1 MAKGKV
7 EIRAE
12 SCKSC
17 GYCVKFCPKGVLAIG
32 EDVNQKGYQYV
43 VAAKPE
49 ECTGCATCGQVCPD
63 AAIEVYREI

>member
-17 GYCVKFCPKGVLAIG
+17 GYCVKFCPKNVLAIG
-32 EDVNQKGYQYV
+32 DQVNSKGYRYV
-43 VAAKPE
+43 VAANPD
-49 ECTGCATCGQVCPD
+49 ECTGCTSCGVVCPD
-63 AAIEVYREI
+63 AAIEVYREV